1 LNYQG
6 GNIHNKMKF
15 QSLFVFLSF
24 FNHQDVLSF
33 NKIKNSIIQKSN
45 FNDIRHRSNI
55 LKSSSILTSPNPD
68 KENKI
73 IRANAIEDK
82 VDKNN
87 FTSFLKTK
95 LGFKNLLY
103 KNFISTLSSIA
114 LALIMLFPLPG
125 FASQRGKST
134 TQKELVAQQQR
145 LDHSDDQN
153 KSPTIIAAK
162 YASVDFMLEDQEA
175 SEKEGKFL
183 NKIGVF
189 LIGAS
194 VIFSFI
200 KKDDSSYSTK
210 KKSKSKSS
218 SGSSFKRSP
227 KTLKFQEGQ
236 LKGIMS
242 KLDQTLSERINNE
255 ETSSEKISIFD
266 DRSIEIEPM
275 VNTPTEEAVD
285 QTEKET
291 EKEKETSSKFED
303 SVPNFS
309 TKTKRFSSKF
319 SGKLANNE
327 SDKINTVS
335 NTESDD
341 DEAFIN
347 SLGNNEKT
355 DILGESFNEIKSVS
369 KEATTDTIPDN
380 QKKERGFL
388 DRIFRKNKSAMAV
401 DLSELLLREGKTQ
414 VSIHL
419 FL

>member
-1 LNYQG
+1 
-6 GNIHNKMKF
+6 MKF
-15 QSLFVFLSF
+15 QSLFVLICF
-24 FNHQDVLSF
+24 FNHQEVLSF
-33 NKIKNSIIQKSN
+33 KKIKNSIIQKPN
-45 FNDIRHRSNI
+45 FNDIRHSV
-55 LKSSSILTSPNPD
+55 LKSSSLLMSPNPD

-87 FTSFLKTK
+87 FTSFLKSN
-95 LGFKNLLY
+95 LGFKKLFS

-114 LALIMLFPLPG
+114 LALIILFPLPG

-134 TQKELVAQQQR
+134 QKELVAQRQ

-153 KSPTIIAAK
+153 KSPAIIASK

-175 SEKEGKFL
+175 SEKEGKLL

-200 KKDDSSYSTK
+200 KKDDSSYSTR
-210 KKSKSKSS
+210 KKSKSKLS

-242 KLDQTLSERINNE
+242 KLDQTLSERMNNE
-255 ETSSEKISIFD
+255 GTSSEKISD
-266 DRSIEIEPM
+266 DQTIEIEPLA
-275 VNTPTEEAVD
+275 NLPAEEFID
-285 QTEKET
+285 KTEKET
-291 EKEKETSSKFED
+291 LSKFD
-303 SVPNFS
+303 ASVPNFS
-309 TKTKRFSSKF
+309 SKTKRFSSKF

-327 SDKINTVS
+327 SDEIKTVS

-347 SLGNNEKT
+347 SLGNDEKT
-355 DILGESFNEIKSVS
+355 DSLVENVNENKSVS
-369 KEATTDTIPDN
+369 KDAKKDTIPDN
-380 QKKERGFL
+380 QNRKERGFL
-388 DRIFRKNKSAMAV
+388 DRIFRKNKSSMAV

-414 VSIHL
+414 VSIIL